1 MYLVL
6 NPAGGVTPLS
16 RPHTLVAA
24 GLRYWDYKVTV
35 LMAGRESGRCGAAHV
50 APLG

>member
-6 NPAGGVTPLS
+6 SPAAGVTPLR
-16 RPHTLVAA
+16 RPHTLVVA

-50 APLG
+50 ALLG

>member
-6 NPAGGVTPLS
+6 NPAGGVTPLI
-16 RPHTLVAA
+16 RPYTLVAA

-35 LMAGRESGRCGAAHV
+35 LMAGRESGRRGAARV
-50 APLG
+50 APPG